1 MSLEFAEIQLV
12 LTGLPQSLL
21 PVIKGPEQS
30 PTPLPVLKVGLTPN
44 A

>member
-1 MSLEFAEIQLV
+1 MSPEFAEIQLV
-12 LTGLPQSLL
+12 LTDLPQSLP

-30 PTPLPVLKVGLTPN
+30 PTPLPVLKVRLTPN